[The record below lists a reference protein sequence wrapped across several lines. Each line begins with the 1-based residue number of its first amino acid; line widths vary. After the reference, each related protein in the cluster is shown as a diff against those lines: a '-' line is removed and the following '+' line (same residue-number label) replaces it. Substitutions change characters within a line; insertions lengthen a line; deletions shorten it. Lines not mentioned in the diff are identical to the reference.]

1 MAADEDQASDNKQ
14 QQGDQIIVSC
24 ARVEVVNAYVTQH
37 SGYSERRRRFRMD
50 IIHRR
55 SNPWISCR
63 INSAAAHRIG
73 TDGFPPLT
81 PRLTLRLTPRLTL
94 NPLLSSSG

>member
-73 TDGFPPLT
+73 INQQRHHCRRSTASF
-81 PRLTLRLTPRLTL
+81 
-94 NPLLSSSG
+94 SSPATKTMESTR